1 VGAHSGRAGQG
12 ARNGPSEDELTGQAG
27 GGWVRAHLARA
38 RPRMRAARVL
48 ISPQGAGAPIYLYLK
63 GEEEEDYPQSL
74 AREPKRV

>member
-1 VGAHSGRAGQG
+1 MQPRSDTVVGANFGRAGQR

-48 ISPQGAGAPIYLYLK
+48 ISPKGQAPQFTCILK
-63 GEEEEDYPQSL
+63 G
-74 AREPKRV
+74 KRRKTILKA